1 MFTPA
6 FKLYAGL
13 AGLFAAAAVLYAWT
27 SGGVDWDLFSGQLGS
42 LYYAMQGG
50 ITAGWRGGVGDHLGY
65 TVLVAGAGC
74 AFTLA
79 CVLVAFRDTDAKA
92 IAEVAGTS
100 RAPRYRAPGTP
111 SLFAPLAALGLAMLV
126 LGLVTSHLLWWAG
139 LLALGLAALEW
150 TVAAWA
156 ERATGDDRVN
166 GQLRN
171 RILNPIEVPIA
182 AVLIIGLVAFGVSR
196 VLLAVPG
203 EWSVWL
209 TIGFAALVFLVAII
223 LAAVP
228 HLAKAILGVVLAFGV
243 LAMLVGGIIAAAN
256 GERHFEEHDTEHGG
270 YDTTIT
276 TLAGNPQTGVVTTTT
291 AEGGG

>member
-6 FKLYAGL
+6 FKLYAGM
-13 AGLFAAAAVLYAWT
+13 AALFAAAAVLYAWT
-27 SGGVDWDLFSGQLGS
+27 SGGVDWGLFPDQLGT
-42 LYYAMQGG
+42 LYFAMWGG
-50 ITAGWRGGVGDHLGY
+50 LTAGWRGGVGDHLGY
-65 TVLVAGAGC
+65 VVLVAGAAS
-74 AFTLA
+74 AFTVA
-79 CVLVAFRDTDAKA
+79 CVLIAFRDTDAKA

-111 SLFAPLAALGLAMLV
+111 SLFAPLAAFGLAMLV
-126 LGLVTSHLLWWAG
+126 LGLVTTRLLWWAG

-166 GQLRN
+166 RHLRN
-171 RILNPIEVPIA
+171 RVLNPIEVPVA
-182 AVLIIGLVAFGVSR
+182 GALIIGLVVFGVSR

-209 TIGFAALVFLVAII
+209 TIGFAALVFLVAIV
-223 LAAVP
+223 LAGFP
-228 HLAKAILGVVLAFGV
+228 HLAKAVLGVVLAFGV
-243 LAMLVGGIIAAAN
+243 LAVLVGGIIGAAN
-256 GERHFEEHDTEHGG
+256 GERHFEEHETEHNS
-270 YDTTIT
+270 YDTTVT
-276 TLAGNPQTGVVTTTT
+276 TLEGHPQTGVVTTTT